1 MSATAHGSGSPM
13 IEAQG
18 LSKYFGPFVAVRD
31 ISFSIPQ
38 GQIVAFLGPNGAG
51 KTTLMR
57 MLTGY
62 LAPSAG
68 GASIAGLDVRAQ
80 RIEASRRLGYLPE
93 NGPLYPDMTPLELL
107 TFFGEARELGR
118 ALKTRIDAVVDLCA
132 LDLVIEKP
140 IGRLSK
146 GLKQRVGLAQ
156 ALLHDPDVLI
166 MDEPTAGLDPNQIRQ
181 FRENVQRLRATK
193 TLLVSTHI
201 LHEAEATADRVL
213 LVNGGRLVFDGTLA
227 ELEENGSIEEPF
239 YRLTNRGA
247 PEPPAAASESAPPA
261 STPSAPVSAPAA
273 PAPPASASPPVPAP
287 GPATASEP
295 APGSEPA
302 PASEP
307 ASSAPGTAPPSAPAP
322 PAAASESEHAPA
334 SESAPAPTSG
344 SAIAPEPAPP
354 ASEPAEA
361 TSESAPASRP
371 PSASEPAPGTAPPPA
386 SASESSAAPEP
397 PAPGG
402 AASAGPVPAKGHEQ

>member
-132 LDLVIEKP
+132 LELVIEKP

-247 PEPPAAASESAPPA
+247 PEPPAAAAAVSVSVSEPEP
-261 STPSAPVSAPAA
+261 
-273 PAPPASASPPVPAP
+273 
-287 GPATASEP
+287 ASEP
-295 APGSEPA
+295 EPPA
-302 PASEP
+302 PASESAAP
-307 ASSAPGTAPPSAPAP
+307 ASAP
-322 PAAASESEHAPA
+322 APA
-334 SESAPAPTSG
+334 SESAPASG
-344 SAIAPEPAPP
+344 PAP
-354 ASEPAEA
+354 
-361 TSESAPASRP
+361 
-371 PSASEPAPGTAPPPA
+371 ASEPAPGTAPAPAPPA
-386 SASESSAAPEP
+386 PASESSAAPEP